1 MTNALGVTETW
12 DKDMKAG
19 TRHRIMAGWIVSIC
33 LVRVAAAQT
42 AMAPVEA
49 VTAPMTPSSPGPAA
63 VAASYAASP
72 GATDANRLDTPEETL
87 PKAGAVIR
95 DLAAGDVHD
104 LRRGPLLIHGNYC
117 GIGGRRGLAPV
128 DALDA
133 ACRRHDACTRSDVV
147 LNCTCDERLE
157 REAVA
162 VADDPAELKTLA
174 TATAASMAI
183 LVYR

>member
-1 MTNALGVTETW
+1 
-12 DKDMKAG
+12 
-19 TRHRIMAGWIVSIC
+19 MAGLIVSTW
-33 LVRVAAAQT
+33 LVGTAAAQT
-42 AMAPVEA
+42 AAMPTPL
-49 VTAPMTPSSPGPAA
+49 VTPPKVPPPPWSAT
-63 VAASYAASP
+63 VAASYAGSP

-87 PKAGAVIR
+87 RKAGAVIR
-95 DLAAGDVHD
+95 DLAAGDVRD

-147 LNCTCDERLE
+147 LNCSCDERLE
-157 REAVA
+157 RDATA
-162 VADDPAELKTLA
+162 IADDPATTAEMKALA

-183 LVYR
+183 LVCE